1 MPTNLYCF
9 QELIFEGKSML
20 DPLSLMDHKN
30 IRGKQSIIVTVKE
43 VEPDSASDSEED
55 ERVFKETDE
64 VKEEAL

>member
-1 MPTNLYCF
+1 
-9 QELIFEGKSML
+9 ML